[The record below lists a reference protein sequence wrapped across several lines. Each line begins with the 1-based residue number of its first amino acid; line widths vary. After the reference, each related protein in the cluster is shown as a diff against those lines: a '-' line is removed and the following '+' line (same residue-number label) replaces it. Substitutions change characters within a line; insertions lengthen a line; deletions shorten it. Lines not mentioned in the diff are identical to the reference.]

1 MGGGPASGKSSLPAD
16 ESGAAVI
23 NPDDIKAQLPEYQA
37 MTAAG
42 DPGAAAYVHE
52 ESSQIAGEA
61 RAAAEGAG
69 IDYVNDGTGD
79 SSYDKMAGK
88 VQAAEDA
95 GYTANARYVTVDTQ
109 TAIDRA
115 ESRAANPA
123 SSSYGRMVP
132 APVIREIHSSVS
144 DVFGKAVGSG
154 LFNGKVELYDNNG
167 SSPRLIASG
176 SGGSLTVHDQA
187 AYDSFLAKGKGGGG

>member
-1 MGGGPASGKSSLPAD
+1 
-16 ESGAAVI
+16 
-23 NPDDIKAQLPEYQA
+23 

-61 RAAAEGAG
+61 RAAAEQAG

-79 SSYDKMAGK
+79 SSYEKMAGK

-95 GYTANARYVTVDTQ
+95 GYTASARYVTVDTQ

-115 ESRAANPA
+115 AARAETT
-123 SSSYGRMVP
+123 GRMVP
-132 APVIREIHSSVS
+132 VPVIREIHSSVS

-187 AYDSFLAKGKGGGG
+187 AYDSFLAKGKGGG